1 MRPDLRAFPS
11 ESDGGTALGMAP
23 LCFAQAWLAGEL
35 LTAIP
40 ELTYPLVAA
49 CVLYLVF
56 VVVVL
61 KKMLAATV

>member
-1 MRPDLRAFPS
+1 MVA
-11 ESDGGTALGMAP
+11 TALGMAP